1 MMRWQRKSSLVLAL
15 SLLIAGLVWS
25 QMGMYL
31 AHLMFGVNLQVNF
44 FKFCMSLFKEKSFYY
59 FLVIT
64 FLNVLIVYT
73 ILITLIKFAQQYV
86 LSRRFRNKIMALTD
100 HTLTDQIIRDYKP
113 QNNKFIVI
121 DHKQSMAFTMG
132 FRSPLIVISTGL
144 IGMLDRHE
152 LEAVIEHETF
162 HQNNR
167 DSLKIFIL
175 QLISQALWFIPLTKW
190 TYQNYTIISE
200 LMADEYAIKKTGSE
214 LGLGSALL
222 KLIKNCF
229 HENGAPVLAHFADGS
244 VNYRLQQLVDPQRDI
259 PVKLETTSFVISV
272 YVLLLFMSMIVL
284 AVT

>member
-1 MMRWQRKSSLVLAL
+1 MMRWQRKSSIVLAL

-31 AHLMFGVNLQVNF
+31 AHLMFGVNVQVNF

-64 FLNVLIVYT
+64 FLNALIVYT
-73 ILITLIKFAQQYV
+73 VLITLIRFVQQYA
-86 LSRRFRNKIMALTD
+86 LSIRFRKKIMSLRDQTK
-100 HTLTDQIIRDYKP
+100 TDQIIRDYKP
-113 QNNKFIVI
+113 QNNNLIVI
-121 DHKQSMAFTMG
+121 DHKQTMAFSMG
-132 FRSPLIVISTGL
+132 FRKPLIVLSTGL
-144 IGMLDRHE
+144 IEMLDRHE
-152 LEAVIEHETF
+152 LEAVIEHEAF
-162 HQNNR
+162 HQNNH

-190 TYQNYTIISE
+190 TYQNYKIISE
-200 LMADEYAIKKTGSE
+200 LMADEYAVIKTGSE

-229 HENGAPVLAHFADGS
+229 HENAAPVLAHFADGS
-244 VNYRLQQLVDPQRDI
+244 VNYRLQQLVDPQKNI
-259 PVKLETTSFVISV
+259 PVKLETISIVISIN
-272 YVLLLFMSMIVL
+272 VLLLFMSMIVL

>member
-1 MMRWQRKSSLVLAL
+1 MMRWQRKSSIVLAL

-44 FKFCMSLFKEKSFYY
+44 FKFCLSLFKEKSFYY
-59 FLVIT
+59 FLVII
-64 FLNVLIVYT
+64 FLNALIVYT

-86 LSRRFRNKIMALTD
+86 LSRRFRNKIMALSNR
-100 HTLTDQIIRDYKP
+100 TLTDQIIRDYKP
-113 QNNKFIVI
+113 LNNKLIVI
-121 DHKQSMAFTMG
+121 DHKQPMAFTMG
-132 FRSPLIVISTGL
+132 FRSPLIVLSTGL
-144 IGMLDRHE
+144 IEMLDHHE
-152 LEAVIEHETF
+152 LEAVIEHEAF

-175 QLISQALWFIPLTKW
+175 QLISQVLWFIPLTKW
-190 TYQNYTIISE
+190 TYQNYKIISE

-229 HENGAPVLAHFADGS
+229 HENAAPVLAHFADGS
-244 VNYRLQQLVDPQRDI
+244 VNYRLQQLVDPQKDI
-259 PVKLETTSFVISV
+259 PVKLETTSIVISI

-284 AVT
+284 AVM